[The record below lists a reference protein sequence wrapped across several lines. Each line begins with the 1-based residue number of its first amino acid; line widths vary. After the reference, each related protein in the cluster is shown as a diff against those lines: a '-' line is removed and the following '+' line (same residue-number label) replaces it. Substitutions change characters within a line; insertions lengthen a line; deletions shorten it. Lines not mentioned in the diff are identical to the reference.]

1 MIEANEPQTI
11 EPILGDLILID
22 LSYFEAL
29 TEFLVLLIRLKLF
42 WRKLKFLRPTKPAE
56 IWIPWN

>member
-22 LSYFEAL
+22 VSYFKAL

-42 WRKLKFLRPTKPAE
+42 WRKLKFLRPTKPTE

>member
-29 TEFLVLLIRLKLF
+29 TEFLVLLICLKLF
-42 WRKLKFLRPTKPAE
+42 
-56 IWIPWN
+56 

>member
-11 EPILGDLILID
+11 EPILGDFILID

-42 WRKLKFLRPTKPAE
+42 
-56 IWIPWN
+56 